1 MQEHLLNKFGFE
13 IISVKE
19 KVKAKSK
26 KTEKIATAIS
36 IIQPNDHANPQILV
50 RLPREILTQMKWE
63 ISDRLILMANS
74 NKNSVALIKTHKKQ
88 KDTFAISTQGA
99 SIQVAKET
107 KRGGIVK
114 VGWRGMI
121 GKTIPHLG
129 TYNTKMEI
137 FEGALIIKFPKEMF
151 IEQPLAA

>member
-19 KVKAKSK
+19 KVKAKTK
-26 KTEKIATAIS
+26 KTEKISTAIS
-36 IIQPNDHANPQILV
+36 IIQPSDHSNPQILV

-74 NKNSVALIKTHKKQ
+74 TKNTVALIKTHKKQ

-99 SIQVAKET
+99 SIQVAKEN

-114 VGWRGMI
+114 VGWRNTI
-121 GKTIPHLG
+121 GKVMPQLG
-129 TYNTKMEI
+129 TYTTKMEI
-137 FEGALIIKFPKEMF
+137 FEGALIIKLPKEMF
-151 IEQPLAA
+151 MEQALAA